1 MTNANYFQNGGNIL
15 KNTDYKYKSFDKK
28 KDQSSLKIYFFT

>member
-1 MTNANYFQNGGNIL
+1 MTNANYFQNGGKIL

-28 KDQSSLKIYFFT
+28 KKIKVV